1 MRPTIRAGVDGTS
14 DESEAGDV
22 SDAEDVNDVDGGEA
36 MSWMRIT
43 ADGVA
48 PTPWRNGGGRTREL
62 LAWPH
67 VGDWKVRISV
77 ADIDR
82 DGPFSA
88 FPGVDRWFGVLSGGG
103 VRLLGRTL
111 TPGDGLLAFRGEDAP
126 DCALVD
132 GPTQD
137 FNAMH
142 RRGAGVLRVQPAD
155 RPLLPAGATWL
166 GLFTERGGLLVHGHR
181 SVPLA
186 PRTLAWCE
194 TPAAQSYVFD
204 DGDQHGPA
212 WWLVWSER

>member
-1 MRPTIRAGVDGTS
+1 MTS
-14 DESEAGDV
+14 DPMAASPAMDHGMNHESEGVQD
-22 SDAEDVNDVDGGEA
+22 

-43 ADGVA
+43 ADEVA

-67 VGDWKVRISV
+67 ANDWKVRISV
-77 ADIDR
+77 ADIDK

-88 FPGVDRWFGVLSGGG
+88 FPGVDRWFGVLSGKG
-103 VRLLGRTL
+103 VHLMGRYL
-111 TPGDGLLAFRGEDAP
+111 RQGDGILAFRGEEAP
-126 DCALVD
+126 DCVLID

-142 RRGAGVLRVQPAD
+142 RRDAGVFRVLPAD
-155 RPLLPAGATWL
+155 RPVIPAGATWL
-166 GLFTERGGLLVHGHR
+166 GLFTERGGMLVHGHR

-186 PRTLAWCE
+186 PHTLAWCE
-194 TPAAQSYVFD
+194 SPAAQSCVFD

-212 WWLVWSER
+212 WWLVWSET

>member
-1 MRPTIRAGVDGTS
+1 MNDSLRIPPLDNTNDQS
-14 DESEAGDV
+14 DP
-22 SDAEDVNDVDGGEA
+22 

-43 ADGVA
+43 ADEVA

-67 VGDWKVRISV
+67 VADWKVRVSI

-88 FPGVDRWFGVLSGGG
+88 FPGVDRWFGVLSGDG
-103 VRLLGRTL
+103 VILRGRAIK
-111 TPGDGLLAFRGEDAP
+111 PNEGIVQFAGEDAP
-126 DCALVD
+126 HCGLIG

-142 RRGAGVLRVQPAD
+142 RRGAGVFRVQPAD
-155 RPLLPAGATWL
+155 RPLIPHGAQWL
-166 GLFTERGGLLVHGHR
+166 GLFTQEGGLLIHGHR

-186 PRTLAWCE
+186 PHTLAWCE
-194 TPAAQSYVFD
+194 APAAQSCVFD

-212 WWLVWSER
+212 WWLVWSEA